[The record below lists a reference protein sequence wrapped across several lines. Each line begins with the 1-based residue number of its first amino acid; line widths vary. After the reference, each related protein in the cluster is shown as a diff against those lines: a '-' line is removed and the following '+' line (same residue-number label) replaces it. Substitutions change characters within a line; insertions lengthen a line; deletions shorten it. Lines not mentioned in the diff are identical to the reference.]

1 MPRALALWTAFTT
14 GGAMFVLAMLLAAV
28 VLGAPESASPQASA
42 AAAPSAATGPVGT
55 IEIRAFD
62 LGFEPAMVHVAEPG
76 LYEVTFVNDGG
87 ALHDVTFADGTTI
100 EAEAHTT
107 ARGDVEIPAGGV
119 SFICSVPGHA
129 DGGMRGEVMVSSEPG
144 ASAAPSASISAEDLR
159 AADAERTAQFP
170 AKTEGKGNQVLE
182 PTILEDG
189 TRQWELTASVI
200 EWETEPGVVLEAYAY
215 NGTVPGPQLHAE
227 VGDKVRVILHN
238 ELTEPTVIHFHG
250 QLVPNAMD
258 GVPVITQPAVMPGES
273 FTYEFTVRNAGSHM
287 YHSHFMAE
295 HQVPMGLL
303 GAFIVTDPA
312 ATDEPAADIDYTMIL
327 NDGPLGFTL
336 NGKGFPATEPIVAT
350 EGETIRVRYMNEGL
364 QIHPMHLHGIPQLV
378 IAKDGYPLPMPHFED
393 TVLVAPGERID
404 VLIEAAELG
413 AWAWH
418 CHVLTHAEG
427 PDGMFGMVT
436 ALIVEED

>member
-1 MPRALALWTAFTT
+1 LPRTIALWIAFT
-14 GGAMFVLAMLLAAV
+14 GWGAMFAIAMVLAAV
-28 VLGAPESASPQASA
+28 VLGAPPSGSRASA
-42 AAAPSAATGPVGT
+42 GASATAAASSADRT

-62 LGFEPAMVHVAEPG
+62 LGFEPAMVHVAAPG
-76 LYEVTFVNDGG
+76 RYTVRLVNDGG
-87 ALHDVTFADGTTI
+87 TLHDVTFVDGTKI
-100 EAEAHTT
+100 EAAAHTT
-107 ARGDVEIPAGGV
+107 ATGEVEIPATGLG
-119 SFICSVPGHA
+119 FICSVPGHA
-129 DGGMRGEVMVSSEPG
+129 DGGMRGEVMISGGSETP
-144 ASAAPSASISAEDLR
+144 APSASLSAEDLR
-159 AADAERTAQFP
+159 DADAARTALFP
-170 AKTEGKGNQVLE
+170 AETEGRGNQLLE
-182 PTILEDG
+182 PTVRPDG
-189 TRQWELTASVI
+189 TKEWELTASVI
-200 EWETEPGVVLEAYAY
+200 QWETEPGVVLEAYAY
-215 NGTVPGPQLHAE
+215 NGTVPGPQLHAQ

-303 GAFIVTDPA
+303 GAFIVTDPD
-312 ATDEPAADIDYTMIL
+312 ATDEPEADIDYTMIL

-350 EGETIRVRYMNEGL
+350 RGQTIRVRYMNEGL

-378 IAKDGYPLPMPHFED
+378 IAKDGYLLPMPHLED
-393 TVLVAPGERID
+393 TVLVAPGERVD
-404 VLIEAAELG
+404 VLIDASDPG
-413 AWAWH
+413 VWAFH

-436 ALIVEED
+436 ALVVQEP